1 MLHEDLAV
9 MPTNSGATYETI
21 RGGTWLFLS
30 NIVAMLSGF
39 VFWFAITRVVGV
51 WSVGV
56 ASAVVSAS
64 SIAVTLVSAG
74 LNIAVMREVAAKGT
88 ESLLSAMVLAS
99 LLGFLAAL
107 LTMPLTGALG
117 YRNYAPLASLLA
129 LAMCLNVS
137 ALFSLIG
144 FEKFKGFFT
153 ASLTGSLAK
162 LSLGILLSILGFK
175 ALAPLIGYLAFPL
188 ASTFTALAFLIS
200 QMRGGAKFKLNSLFS
215 ILKLSLANYPYMF
228 SNQLLTMLSIYVF
241 SFLIGE
247 AFQTGILY
255 ITLMIT
261 LAIAGIPNALLSAA
275 LPIGTRRN
283 TNPFTESFRI
293 GLALATLAIVTV
305 MSAPETIL
313 KIINPEL
320 VGGANALK
328 TLLLSITPLT
338 ALTTAIMKL
347 NRERKTGK
355 IALIGLARLATLITL
370 LPILSKTLGVNGATI
385 AYLASSAIL
394 TPVAVKI
401 NPEILKPLTTLWT
414 L

>member
-1 MLHEDLAV
+1 MIR
-9 MPTNSGATYETI
+9 TI
-21 RGGTWLFLS
+21 LNLF
-30 NIVAMLSGF
+30 
-39 VFWFAITRVVGV
+39 
-51 WSVGV
+51 
-56 ASAVVSAS
+56 
-64 SIAVTLVSAG
+64 
-74 LNIAVMREVAAKGT
+74 
-88 ESLLSAMVLAS
+88 
-99 LLGFLAAL
+99 GFLAL
-107 LTMPLTGALG
+107 NTPM
-117 YRNYAPLASLLA
+117 RNI
-129 LAMCLNVS
+129 V
-137 ALFSLIG
+137 
-144 FEKFKGFFT
+144 K
-153 ASLTGSLAK
+153 
-162 LSLGILLSILGFK
+162 
-175 ALAPLIGYLAFPL
+175 
-188 ASTFTALAFLIS
+188 ST
-200 QMRGGAKFKLNSLFS
+200 RGESHHA
-215 ILKLSLANYPYMF
+215 
-228 SNQLLTMLSIYVF
+228 QLQYVF

-247 AFQTGILY
+247 SFKTGILY

-347 NRERKTGK
+347 NRERKPGK

-394 TPVAVKI
+394 TPMAVKI
-401 NPEILKPLTTLWT
+401 NPEILKPLTTLWALHT
-414 L
+414 LTALITLIPIYNEAAIAILSLTLTITVMHTTKTLTLQELMKTLKTITLTIIAK